1 MMMIQLKTTQKRAK
15 PQKDELSRESVPIC
29 KRYIGAFPVF
39 IFHPRTGG
47 IVMERNPS
55 LIKII
60 NPQSEEVVREAC
72 QIYSLLN
79 EITDNGCDV
88 EVKKIK
94 GKLKIIRVQ
103 KQVATE
109 IIMRN

>member
-1 MMMIQLKTTQKRAK
+1 
-15 PQKDELSRESVPIC
+15 
-29 KRYIGAFPVF
+29 
-39 IFHPRTGG
+39 
-47 IVMERNPS
+47 MERNS
-55 LIKII
+55 SMTKII
-60 NPQSEEVVREAC
+60 KPPSEEAVREAC

>member
-1 MMMIQLKTTQKRAK
+1 
-15 PQKDELSRESVPIC
+15 
-29 KRYIGAFPVF
+29 
-39 IFHPRTGG
+39 
-47 IVMERNPS
+47 MERNPS

-94 GKLKIIRVQ
+94 GRLKIIKVQ

-109 IIMRN
+109 FEMKS

>member
-1 MMMIQLKTTQKRAK
+1 
-15 PQKDELSRESVPIC
+15 
-29 KRYIGAFPVF
+29 
-39 IFHPRTGG
+39 
-47 IVMERNPS
+47 MERNPS

-60 NPQSEEVVREAC
+60 KPPSEEVVREAC

-94 GKLKIIRVQ
+94 GKLKIIRVK
-103 KQVATE
+103 KQIATE
-109 IIMRN
+109 FEMKS